1 VAVVS
6 HPALSVTSTGVA
18 IAVWVVPGSSRT
30 VIQDL
35 HGDRLKIRVAAPA
48 EGGRANQEVAELLSA
63 VVGAKVSLKT
73 GIRGRAK
80 VFEVTGADLDG
91 VRRKLGI

>member
-1 VAVVS
+1 
-6 HPALSVTSTGVA
+6 
-18 IAVWVVPGSSRT
+18 

-63 VVGAKVSLKT
+63 VVGSKVSLKT